1 MAVINFMDYRRR
13 RDGYTYGDTGDG
25 LDLPDYE
32 DEYEFEDPF
41 DYEDDA
47 PLREGNRAN
56 LYRHLRSLLQVVLL
70 TGGVLGVI
78 LLIVLQTR
86 SRVFTSASYR
96 KLADI
101 VAQENAGYLPV
112 DGHIITYSRDGI
124 SCMDANAGKVWS
136 VTFEMQQPIV
146 DVTGSVA
153 AIADYNG
160 SIVYVVNTTKLMG
173 TISTNMPIHGI
184 SVAENGEVAA
194 VLEDGD
200 TTWVYLYDCTGN
212 TIAYFKTTMNQS
224 GYPISVAISP
234 GGELVSISH
243 LTIGRSH
250 VNTSIAFYNFGA
262 VGQNARENNVSGF
275 NYDDEMFP
283 IVKFMNAETS
293 VAVSDRRMVFFKG
306 NEIPQSTA
314 NLMFNENILGVYVSS
329 SYVALLFP
337 DTTGQEAYS
346 LRIYNTDGV
355 ETGRILFS
363 MDYTSIQLSAERV
376 LIYNDQAIRMYS
388 VTGLLKYEGQFPEF
402 VQAVVPV
409 TTSSNKLLLVT
420 PLTVERMVLE

>member
-1 MAVINFMDYRRR
+1 MAVIDFMDYRSRR
-13 RDGYTYGDTGDG
+13 GGYTYGDTGDD
-25 LDLPDYE
+25 LDPFGYE
-32 DEYEFEDPF
+32 DEFDDPF
-41 DYEDDA
+41 DYEDEESS
-47 PLREGNRAN
+47 LRERNPAVSHQR
-56 LYRHLRSLLQVVLL
+56 LRSVLQAAILTASVV
-70 TGGVLGVI
+70 GVI
-78 LLIVLQTR
+78 LLIILQTR

-146 DVTGSVA
+146 DVSGSVA

-160 SIVYVVNTTKLMG
+160 SIVYVVNTTKLLG
-173 TISTNMPIHGI
+173 TISTNMPIHSI

-200 TTWVYLYDCTGN
+200 TTWVYLYDNTGN
-212 TIAYFKTTMNQS
+212 TIAYFRTTMNQS
-224 GYPISVAISP
+224 GYPISAAISP
-234 GGELVSISH
+234 GGDLVSISH

-262 VGQNARENNVSGF
+262 VGQNVRENNVSGF
-275 NYDDEMFP
+275 NYDDEVFP
-283 IVKFMNAETS
+283 VVKFMNEETS

-306 NEIPQSTA
+306 TEIPQSTA
-314 NLMFNENILGVYVSS
+314 NLMFSENILGVYISS

-346 LRIYNTDGV
+346 LRIYNTDGA
-355 ETGRILFS
+355 ETGRIQFS
-363 MDYTSIQLSAERV
+363 MDYTNIQLSADRV
-376 LIYNDQAIRMYS
+376 LIYNDQTIQMYS
-388 VTGLLKYEGQFPEF
+388 VTGLLKYEGQFPGF

-420 PLTVERMVLE
+420 PLTVERMTLE